1 MANSRFPDAQT
12 TWTEAD
18 ARIVLDHWRQSGDS
32 LAEFA
37 RKRGVS
43 AARVYWW
50 RKRLGGDERS
60 TALISLVPARVTGEV
75 RSSIGFGVVVRL
87 PNGVSIERGDASPAW
102 VAELIREL
110 ARPT

>member
-1 MANSRFPDAQT
+1 MANSRLPDAQT
-12 TWTEAD
+12 PWTETD
-18 ARIVLDHWRQSGDS
+18 ARVVLDQWRQSGDS

-43 AARVYWW
+43 AARLYWW
-50 RKRLGGDERS
+50 RKRLGEQERS
-60 TALISLVPARVTGEV
+60 TTLISLVPAQVTGGV
-75 RSSIGFGVVVRL
+75 GSDDGFGVVVRL
-87 PNGVSIERGDASPAW
+87 PNGISIERGDASPAW